1 MCALLQEFICSDIHF
16 SLSSYRA
23 LVLQAHHEGAHIS
36 CGLVVDDDHGFL
48 FRDGPY
54 VITPLRYCKAKD
66 RRIMVKQAVRILLSV
81 PWTFSEAKLSVFSVC
96 HQNSSCVSLRSNN
109 HIECIFFLKINKQH
123 IVSSTF
129 ATWQSYSL
137 PLLMHCYVS

>member
-1 MCALLQEFICSDIHF
+1 MKTLAEWVFREICALLQDLLICSDIHF

-54 VITPLRYCKAKD
+54 IITPLRYCKAKD
-66 RRIMVKQAVRILLSV
+66 RRIMVKQSSGLFQKQNC
-81 PWTFSEAKLSVFSVC
+81 PFSVY
-96 HQNSSCVSLRSNN
+96 LRSNY
-109 HIECIFFLKINKQH
+109 HIECIFFLKINK
-123 IVSSTF
+123 
-129 ATWQSYSL
+129 
-137 PLLMHCYVS
+137 